1 MTELPLF
8 KTYFNRNWPLFGQQS
23 GFVMLGIAMCLIG
36 NSVLANLN
44 KSTAS
49 QESIGL
55 AFWRLVISSGIIVII
70 MGTINIL
77 AVRITLQ
84 ETPQPKKKRMKNT
97 NTSEKNSPTSSAT
110 PPSL

>member
-1 MTELPLF
+1 
-8 KTYFNRNWPLFGQQS
+8 
-23 GFVMLGIAMCLIG
+23 MLGIAMCLIG

-55 AFWRLVISSGIIVII
+55 AFWRLVISSGIVVII

-77 AVRITLQ
+77 AVRSSLMPAGRRKRQ
-84 ETPQPKKKRMKNT
+84 KKHELT
-97 NTSEKNSPTSSAT
+97 CP
-110 PPSL
+110 